1 MSKIIKYDSFIKR
14 VVFLTVLLM
23 SLVFI
28 LFTFFI
34 QLESFEKNL
43 EKENSIFADM
53 VFENLYT

>member
-1 MSKIIKYDSFIKR
+1 MSKIIKYHSFIKR

>member
-28 LFTFFI
+28 FFTFFI